1 MMRTHLIAVVF
12 SFLPSAVSAQPCRQ
26 PRTDDVAIV
35 RLVASATGQ
44 VGVILS
50 GDAQWCSNTRVIV
63 RSPSREMTY
72 APKGAELQKQVMALD
87 PLCVVNCTTP
97 RLPEVNHVH
106 VVPFE
111 SLSARNNR
119 FMACQPF
126 DPRSLGRLPSDYLG
140 DGREKWW
147 ACEVSR

>member
-1 MMRTHLIAVVF
+1 MRRCLIVAAAFVVV
-12 SFLPSAVSAQPCRQ
+12 PSAVSAQPCRQ
-26 PRTDDVAIV
+26 PRTDNIAIV

-50 GDAQWCSNTRVIV
+50 GNAQWCSNTRVVV

-72 APKGAELQKQVMALD
+72 APEGAELRKPVMALD
-87 PLCVVNCTTP
+87 PLCIVNCTTP
-97 RLPEVNHVH
+97 RLPEINHVH

-119 FMACQPF
+119 FMACQRF

-140 DGREKWW
+140 DRREKWW
-147 ACEVSR
+147 ACEVSP